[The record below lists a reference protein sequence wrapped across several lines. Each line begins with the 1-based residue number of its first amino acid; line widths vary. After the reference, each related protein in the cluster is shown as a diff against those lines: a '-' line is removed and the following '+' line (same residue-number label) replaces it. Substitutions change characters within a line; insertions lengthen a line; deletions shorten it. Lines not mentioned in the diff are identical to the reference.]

1 MMARS
6 CWSAGSSVFA
16 MTNRREKILP
26 SRSRLTVRFAASA
39 RRNMR
44 KPRKP
49 VSRATGKAGHSIS
62 TWWSPP
68 LSNWPTPAGS
78 MKVTALDELGSGHLH
93 PPLLR
98 SRIGSAA
105 AHYPVGASQGQAE
118 RCVALGECVE
128 HVRKVHELL
137 HDDRSE
143 ERRGGKECVRT
154 C

>member
-1 MMARS
+1 MRIS
-6 CWSAGSSVFA
+6 DWSSDVCSSD
-16 MTNRREKILP
+16 L
-26 SRSRLTVRFAASA
+26 
-39 RRNMR
+39 
-44 KPRKP
+44 
-49 VSRATGKAGHSIS
+49 
-62 TWWSPP
+62 P

-105 AHYPVGASQGQAE
+105 AHYPVGASPGQAE

-137 HDDRSE
+137 HDDMDEDRKST
-143 ERRGGKECVRT
+143 RLNSSH
-154 C
+154 